1 MIIYPNSVSVAKWTQ
16 GPVTLAV
23 DQEMRRNSL
32 GNVAG
37 CGGGGGDGI
46 PYPIKI
52 AITTNLISVQI
63 ATHIERSITALN
75 YS

>member
-1 MIIYPNSVSVAKWTQ
+1 MWQVV
-16 GPVTLAV
+16 
-23 DQEMRRNSL
+23 
-32 GNVAG
+32 
-37 CGGGGGDGI
+37 GGGDGI
-46 PYPIKI
+46 PSSIKI